1 MIREGRVSSVDNNKI
16 KVFFPDKDNMTSDD
30 LFIVVPIDSNFN
42 TNDTNFPYISINDRV
57 LIGYTNEKQGYII
70 GKIIT

>member
-1 MIREGRVSSVDNNKI
+1 MFREGRVSSINNNKV

-30 LFIVVPIDSNFN
+30 LFITVPVNAAFN
-42 TNDTNFPYISINDRV
+42 ANDASFPYLSVNDRV